1 MQGEG
6 DYTVV
11 GNDISNIE
19 TLRSVIRNQFD
30 RNIVVNFSNQV
41 KESRYTST
49 CTFINIYALSLSK
62 NFHLQNIS

>member
-30 RNIVVNFSNQV
+30 RNIVVKFTNQV
-41 KESRYTST
+41 KEGRYTST
-49 CTFINIYALSLSK
+49 CTCINVYALSLSQ
-62 NFHLQNIS
+62 NFHL

>member
-49 CTFINIYALSLSK
+49 CTCTFINYIWK
-62 NFHLQNIS
+62 